1 MTLSVGRTVWVPCEV
16 KPGPFS
22 NERLVRVQGETPES
36 WVGFVPIW
44 YLQEPVEKGTTKIR
58 AVVVELQG
66 DRFVARI
73 PGHSV
78 ASQVVVEAV
87 ERATPVGALEA

>member
-1 MTLSVGRTVWVPCEV
+1 VTLSVGRTVWVPCEV

-22 NERLVRVQGETPES
+22 NERLVRVQGREPES

-44 YLQEPVEKGTTKIR
+44 YLQEPVEQGETKIR
-58 AVVVELQG
+58 AVVVEVELKG

-78 ASQVVVEAV
+78 ASQLVVEAT
-87 ERATPVGALEA
+87 EKATPIGAL